1 MRIYSDAST
10 HRLEDFAQQLGVHC
24 EIRKIEAHEDG
35 RYFVVAVDNDPLKW
49 PVALGFTDAQAQYSL
64 KRRAW
69 EPHAV
74 RAQPNTLESAT
85 SNSNSRRY
93 SKRRRFPW

>member
-10 HRLEDFAQQLGVHC
+10 HRLEDFARQIGVQC
-24 EIRKIEAHEDG
+24 QIRKIEAHQDG
-35 RYFVVAVDNDPLKW
+35 KYFIISVDEQPLKW
-49 PVALGFTDAQAQYSL
+49 PVALGFTDDQAQYAL

-69 EPHAV
+69 ERYAV
-74 RAQPNTLESAT
+74 RAEENKLESSPSSSAA
-85 SNSNSRRY
+85 RKY